1 MVTEKVTL
9 GFTEAAVIKL
19 DEVLKEQDALEQYL
33 RISVSQN
40 EQGGVEYVFGLEESP
55 HEDDIVVEGN
65 VKAVVDLKS
74 APMLEGSNIDYVE
87 GFQRSGFV
95 ISNPNFAGGCGCGG
109 GGGGCGCGG
118 GGGGGGGGCG
128 SGDGGGCGCGGH

>member
-1 MVTEKVTL
+1 MVTENVAL
-9 GFTEAAVIKL
+9 GFTEAAVVKL
-19 DEVLKEQDALEQYL
+19 NEVLEEQDALEQYL

-55 HEDDIVVEGN
+55 HENDIVVEGN
-65 VKAVVDLKS
+65 VKAIVDIKS

-109 GGGGCGCGG
+109 GGGGCG
-118 GGGGGGGGCG
+118 GGGGGGCG
-128 SGDGGGCGCGGH
+128 GGGCGCGGH

>member
-9 GFTEAAVIKL
+9 GFTEAAVVKL
-19 DEVLKEQDALEQYL
+19 NEVLEEQDALEQYL

-118 GGGGGGGGCG
+118 GGGGGGCG
-128 SGDGGGCGCGGH
+128 SGGCGCGGH

>member
-9 GFTEAAVIKL
+9 GFTEAAVVKL
-19 DEVLKEQDALEQYL
+19 NEVLEEQDALEQYL

-118 GGGGGGGGCG
+118 GGGGGGGGGCG
-128 SGDGGGCGCGGH
+128 SGGCGCGGH

>member
-55 HEDDIVVEGN
+55 HEDDVVVEGN

-118 GGGGGGGGCG
+118 GGGGGCGGCG
-128 SGDGGGCGCGGH
+128 GGGCGCGGH